1 MLKMEQLHRLMG
13 KLVSNIAQVIIGK
26 EDVIKHVIITFLCQG
41 HILIED
47 VPGMGKTMMVRS
59 LARSLGCSFS
69 RIQFT
74 PDLMP
79 SDVTGV
85 NIYNQTTGEFVFYPG
100 PIFTQMLLADEINR
114 ATPKTQAS
122 LLESMEERQVT
133 VDGTSHQLPKPFM
146 LLATQNPLENAGT
159 FPLPEAQLDRFLIK
173 TKLGYPSYEYEIQIL
188 KRLVQYNSLEEI
200 EQVITVED
208 VFHMQ
213 QKVTETY
220 TDDAILDYIVR
231 LVEATRKHKEVLLG
245 ASPRGS
251 ISLLKTAKAWAA
263 LEGRDFVLPDDVRAM
278 AIPTLAHRIIL
289 KRDAFVK
296 KLDHEALIR
305 DIMETVPFKQ

>member
-1 MLKMEQLHRLMG
+1 MKELHRLMD
-13 KLVSNIAQVIIGK
+13 KLITNIAKVIIGK
-26 EDVIKHVIITFLCQG
+26 EDIIKHVLITFLCQG

-47 VPGMGKTMMVRS
+47 VPGMGKTMIVRS
-59 LARSLGCSFS
+59 LARSLGCTFS

-85 NIYNQTTGEFVFYPG
+85 NIFDQKTSEFAFYPG
-100 PIFTQMLLADEINR
+100 PIFNQMILADEINR

-133 VDGTSHQLPKPFM
+133 VDGVSHPLPKPFM
-146 LLATQNPLENAGT
+146 LLATQNPLEYAGT

-173 TKLGYPSYEYEIQIL
+173 TKLGYPTYEYEIQIL
-188 KRLVQYNSLEEI
+188 KRLVQFSSLEEI
-200 EQVITVED
+200 QPVLTMEE

-213 QKVTETY
+213 QKVKETY
-220 TDDAILDYIVR
+220 ADDAILDYIVR
-231 LVEATRKHKEVLLG
+231 LVEATRSHREVLLG

-251 ISLLKTAKAWAA
+251 ISLLVTAKALAA

-278 AIPTLAHRIIL
+278 AIPTLGHRIIL

-296 KLDHEALIR
+296 KLDQEAIIR
-305 DIMETVPFKQ
+305 EVLDTVPFKQ

>member
-1 MLKMEQLHRLMG
+1 MEVLSRLMDRLVTNIG
-13 KLVSNIAQVIIGK
+13 KVIIGK
-26 EDVIKHVIITFLCQG
+26 EEVIRHVVITFLCQG
-41 HILIED
+41 HILLED

-85 NIYNQTTGEFVFYPG
+85 NIFNQKTGEFAFYPG

-133 VDGTSHQLPKPFM
+133 VDGVSHQLPRPFM
-146 LLATQNPLENAGT
+146 LLATQNPLEYAGT

-173 TKLGYPSYEYEIQIL
+173 TRLGYPSYEYELQIL
-188 KRLVQYNSLEEI
+188 KRLVQYSSLEEI
-200 EQVITVED
+200 EPVITVEEA
-208 VFHMQ
+208 FLMQ
-213 QKVTETY
+213 QKVKEIY
-220 TDDAILDYIVR
+220 ADEAILDYIVR
-231 LVEATRKHKEVLLG
+231 LVGATRSHPEVLLG

-278 AIPTLAHRIIL
+278 AVPTLAHRIML
-289 KRDAFVK
+289 KRDAFMK
-296 KLDHEALIR
+296 KFDHESVIKEVM
-305 DIMETVPFKQ
+305 DTVPFKQ

>member
-1 MLKMEQLHRLMG
+1 MD
-13 KLVSNIAQVIIGK
+13 KLVTNIAKVIIGK
-26 EDVIKHVIITFLCQG
+26 EDIIKHVLITFLCQG

-47 VPGMGKTMMVRS
+47 VPGMGKTMIVRS
-59 LARSLGCSFS
+59 LARSLGCTFS

-85 NIYNQTTGEFVFYPG
+85 NIFDQKTSEFAFYPG
-100 PIFTQMLLADEINR
+100 PIFNQMILADEINR

-133 VDGTSHQLPKPFM
+133 VDGVSHPLPKPFM
-146 LLATQNPLENAGT
+146 LLATQNPLEYAGT

-173 TKLGYPSYEYEIQIL
+173 TKLGYPTYEYEIQIL
-188 KRLVQYNSLEEI
+188 RRLVQFSSIEEI
-200 EQVITVED
+200 QPVLTVEE

-213 QKVTETY
+213 QKVKETY
-220 TDDAILDYIVR
+220 ADDAILDYIVR
-231 LVEATRKHKEVLLG
+231 MVEATRSHREVLLG

-251 ISLLKTAKAWAA
+251 ISLLVTAKALAA

-278 AIPTLAHRIIL
+278 AIPTLGHRIIL

-296 KLDHEALIR
+296 KLDQEAIIR
-305 DIMETVPFKQ
+305 EVLDTVPFKQ

>member
-1 MLKMEQLHRLMG
+1 MKELHRLMD
-13 KLVSNIAQVIIGK
+13 KLVTNIAKVIIGK
-26 EDVIKHVIITFLCQG
+26 EDIIKHVLITFLCQG

-47 VPGMGKTMMVRS
+47 VPGMGKTMIVRS
-59 LARSLGCSFS
+59 LARSLGCTFS

-85 NIYNQTTGEFVFYPG
+85 NIFDQKNSEFAFYPG
-100 PIFTQMLLADEINR
+100 PIFNQMILADEINR

-133 VDGTSHQLPKPFM
+133 VDGVSHPLPKPFM
-146 LLATQNPLENAGT
+146 LLATQNPLEYAGT

-173 TKLGYPSYEYEIQIL
+173 TKLGYPTYEYEIQIL
-188 KRLVQYNSLEEI
+188 KRLVQFSSLEEI
-200 EQVITVED
+200 QPVLTVEE

-213 QKVTETY
+213 QKVKETY
-220 TDDAILDYIVR
+220 ADEAILDYIVR
-231 LVEATRKHKEVLLG
+231 LVEATRSHREVLLG

-251 ISLLKTAKAWAA
+251 ISLLVTAKALAA

-278 AIPTLAHRIIL
+278 AIPTLGHRIIL

-296 KLDHEALIR
+296 KLDQEAIIR
-305 DIMETVPFKQ
+305 EVLDTVPFKQ

>member
-1 MLKMEQLHRLMG
+1 MEVLSRLMD
-13 KLVSNIAQVIIGK
+13 KLVANIGKVIIGK
-26 EDVIKHVIITFLCQG
+26 EEVIRHVVITFLCQG

-85 NIYNQTTGEFVFYPG
+85 NIFNQKTGEFNFYPG

-133 VDGTSHQLPKPFM
+133 MDGVSHELPRPFM
-146 LLATQNPLENAGT
+146 LLATQNPLEYAGT

-173 TKLGYPSYEYEIQIL
+173 TKLGYPSYEYELEIL
-188 KRLVQYNSLEEI
+188 KRLVQYSSLEEI
-200 EQVITVED
+200 DQVIAIEE
-208 VFHMQ
+208 VFLMQ
-213 QKVTETY
+213 QKVKEVY
-220 TDDAILDYIVR
+220 ADEAILDYIVR
-231 LVEATRKHKEVLLG
+231 LVGATRSHPEVLLG

-263 LEGRDFVLPDDVRAM
+263 LEGRDFVLPDDVKAM
-278 AIPTLAHRIIL
+278 AIPTLAHRIML
-289 KRDAFVK
+289 RRDAFVK
-296 KLDHEALIR
+296 KIDHESLIR
-305 DIMETVPFKQ
+305 EVMDTTPFKQ

>member
-1 MLKMEQLHRLMG
+1 MD
-13 KLVSNIAQVIIGK
+13 KLVTNIAKVIIGK
-26 EDVIKHVIITFLCQG
+26 EDIIKHVLITFLCQG

-47 VPGMGKTMMVRS
+47 VPGMGKTMIVRS
-59 LARSLGCSFS
+59 LARSLGCTFS

-85 NIYNQTTGEFVFYPG
+85 NIFDQKTSEFAFYPG
-100 PIFTQMLLADEINR
+100 PIFNQMILADEINR

-133 VDGTSHQLPKPFM
+133 VDGVSHPLPKPFM
-146 LLATQNPLENAGT
+146 LLATQNPLEYAGT

-173 TKLGYPSYEYEIQIL
+173 TKLGYPTYEYEIQIL
-188 KRLVQYNSLEEI
+188 KRLVQFSSLEEI
-200 EQVITVED
+200 QPVLTVEE

-213 QKVTETY
+213 QKVKETY
-220 TDDAILDYIVR
+220 ADDAILDYIVR
-231 LVEATRKHKEVLLG
+231 LVEATRSHREVLLG

-251 ISLLKTAKAWAA
+251 ISLLVTAKALAA

-278 AIPTLAHRIIL
+278 AIPTLGHRIIL

-296 KLDHEALIR
+296 KLDQEAIIR
-305 DIMETVPFKQ
+305 EVLNTVPFKQ